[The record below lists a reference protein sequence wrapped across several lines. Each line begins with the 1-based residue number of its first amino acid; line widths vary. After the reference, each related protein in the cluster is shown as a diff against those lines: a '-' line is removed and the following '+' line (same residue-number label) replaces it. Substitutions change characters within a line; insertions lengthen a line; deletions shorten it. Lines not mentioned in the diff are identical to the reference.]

1 VGDGLIE
8 PVWAVVAGRMRSSRL
23 PGKTMADLAG
33 RPSLRHIIDRLKA
46 VPSLEGVVV
55 ATTIDPSDDPIRG
68 CAEEAGVPSHSG
80 SSEDVL
86 GRTLGAAESVGAA
99 TIVQVTGDCPLVEP
113 SVVEEAVAVYREER
127 PDYVSTVLDGET
139 FPVGLDVEIFST
151 ALLKEV
157 DAATSDPYDR
167 EHVSTFIY
175 GQPERYRLR
184 KVEAEGARRRPDLR
198 LTLDN
203 EDDLAVIRAV
213 YEALWPANSAFSI
226 DDAIEFLDRHPELAR
241 RNQQVST

>member
-1 VGDGLIE
+1 MG
-8 PVWAVVAGRMRSSRL
+8 SSRL
-23 PGKTMADLAG
+23 PGKTMSELAG

-46 VPSLEGVVV
+46 VPSLEEVVV
-55 ATTIDPSDDPIRG
+55 ATTTDPGDDPIRE
-68 CAEEAGVPSHSG
+68 CAEEAGVPSYSG
-80 SSEDVL
+80 SIQDVL

-113 SVVEEAVAVYREER
+113 SVVQEAVTVYRAER
-127 PDYVSTVLDGET
+127 PDYVSTVLNGET
-139 FPVGLDVEIFST
+139 FPIGLDVEVFSI

-157 DAATSDPYDR
+157 DAATCDPYHR

-184 KVEAEGARRRPDLR
+184 KVEAEGTRRRPDLR
-198 LTLDN
+198 LTLDT
-203 EDDLAVIRAV
+203 EDDLEVIRAV
-213 YEALWPANSAFSI
+213 YEALWPENPAFSI